1 MDQLTIQTH
10 DFNNAKKQLKQFSE
24 KIPASVDLQ
33 TVASKGG
40 IFNWSDHKVT
50 GNELNHLTSQIQKH
64 LITLN
69 NLHIESI
76 KEFGQVYK
84 ALEALDKD
92 YIQAIILSIK
102 AAEKASSQAKESAFE
117 AKKNSVDIAKTIK
130 VQTQMITVLSQFKEQ
145 IDKYEQL
152 KNIDEIWSDSQTFK
166 KDIRSISLGIEN
178 IVESIEGQTKTINA
192 LEQFKE
198 QIDKYEQLK
207 NIDEIWSDSQTF
219 KKDIKSISLEIE
231 NIVESIEEQTKTIN
245 ALKQFKEQ
253 IDTYEQLKNIDVIW
267 NDSQTFKKD
276 IRSINIRIENQK
288 EEIDIEI
295 KEQINYV
302 RNLLDEAKM
311 NYEDRSKR
319 LLKKLK
325 IAYILAG
332 SSVGITLINFVLYI
346 LGII

>member
-1 MDQLTIQTH
+1 MNELAIQTH
-10 DFNNAKKQLKQFSE
+10 DFNHAKKKLKEFSE
-24 KIPASVDLQ
+24 KIPSSVDLQ
-33 TVASKGG
+33 TVATNAGL
-40 IFNWSDHKVT
+40 FNLKKHTVT
-50 GNELNHLTSQIQKH
+50 GSELNKLTSQIQKH
-64 LITLN
+64 LITIN

-102 AAEKASSQAKESAFE
+102 AAEKASIQAKESAFE
-117 AKKNSVDIAKTIK
+117 AKKNSLDIAKTMQ

-152 KNIDEIWSDSQTFK
+152 KNIDEIWSDSQK
-166 KDIRSISLGIEN
+166 
-178 IVESIEGQTKTINA
+178 
-192 LEQFKE
+192 FKE
-198 QIDKYEQLK
+198 
-207 NIDEIWSDSQTF
+207 
-219 KKDIKSISLEIE
+219 DIKSINLRIE
-231 NIVESIEEQTKTIN
+231 NIAESIEEQTKTIN

-253 IDTYEQLKNIDVIW
+253 IDTYEQLKNIDEIW

-276 IRSINIRIENQK
+276 ISSINIRIENQK
-288 EEIDIEI
+288 EDIDIEI
-295 KEQINYV
+295 KEQMSFIH
-302 RNLLDEAKM
+302 NLLDEAKM
-311 NYEDRSKR
+311 NNEDRSKS

-332 SSVGITLINFVLYI
+332 SSVGVTMINFVLYI